1 MNILSKQYSKRPP
14 MRWTFRTFLFLVL
27 YCGSP
32 KAIAQVP
39 DIPVEVVVGN
49 RAFAHQMYLNKYL
62 DSTSRFG
69 YFGYL
74 RYETPY
80 ENRQKSSFMG
90 QSLFFYDVAEGISLG
105 GGGYIT
111 NVGFLPQLIAGY
123 SRNVGDISFMA
134 FATFEP
140 VKSPNSEIFILVSYS
155 PPLNESGS
163 LRLFTQ
169 LIGSYNFN
177 YKDNLKY
184 NFANQYLRLGLS
196 YKNWQFG
203 LATDL
208 IQERNIGLLPT
219 NTGLFLRRLL

>member
-1 MNILSKQYSKRPP
+1 MKILIKQYSKRPLI
-14 MRWTFRTFLFLVL
+14 RWTFQTFLFLVMF
-27 YCGSP
+27 CAGH
-32 KAIAQVP
+32 KAIAQVQ
-39 DIPVEVVVGN
+39 DIPVEIVAGN

-80 ENRQKSSFMG
+80 ENLQKSSFIG

-111 NVGFLPQLIAGY
+111 NAGFLPQLIAGY
-123 SRNVGDISFMA
+123 SRNVKNLSFMA
-134 FATFEP
+134 FVTFEP
-140 VKSPNSEIFILVSYS
+140 VKSPNSEIFILVSYT

-163 LRLFTQ
+163 LRLFSQ

-208 IQERNIGLLPT
+208 VQERNIGLLPT